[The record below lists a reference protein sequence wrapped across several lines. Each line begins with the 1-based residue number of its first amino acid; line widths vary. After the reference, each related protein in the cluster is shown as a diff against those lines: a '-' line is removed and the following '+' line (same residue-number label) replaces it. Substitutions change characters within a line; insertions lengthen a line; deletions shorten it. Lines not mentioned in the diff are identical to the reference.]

1 MLKIPDHTRTS
12 PHATSLAINCPISLK
27 APVRSRY
34 GLSQSLVVKSVG
46 FGPTRAL
53 VVTGDRE
60 EVPTGGSDTSDD
72 EENPS
77 SVEQELDNRPGLT
90 AVESWVESWAD
101 KRQPL
106 PSNKLAN
113 QVAKKTVAQL
123 TSNHASSTQPKDHI
137 RGHTL
142 NAENVPWKPDHTAF
156 GYFRGKADPDIYC
169 IQGIAHEEPT
179 FQKIPT
185 TSFDTSPPSSLLSEY
200 FCRPSSRQPQQT
212 PGRLS
217 NSSLNLTTDAGL
229 KPNHDNN
236 EVGDHIYTP
245 KKLEPKLLT
254 DIMARNMTNPRSDHT
269 LKTPLRQLLSS
280 RRPTQ
285 GETLQENAICGDFT
299 RP

>member
-1 MLKIPDHTRTS
+1 MLKIPDHSRTS

-60 EVPTGGSDTSDD
+60 EDPTEGSDTSDD
-72 EENPS
+72 EKIPS
-77 SVEQELDNRPGLT
+77 PVEQELDNRPGLT

-101 KRQPL
+101 KGQPL
-106 PSNKLAN
+106 LSDKLAN
-113 QVAKKTVAQL
+113 KVAKKTVARL
-123 TSNHASSTQPKDHI
+123 TSKNASSTRPKDHI
-137 RGHTL
+137 CGHTL
-142 NAENVPWKPDHTAF
+142 KVENVPWKPDHTAV

-185 TSFDTSPPSSLLSEY
+185 TSFDTFPPSSLLSEH
-200 FCRPSSRQPQQT
+200 FCRPSSRQLQQT

-217 NSSLNLTTDAGL
+217 CSSANPTTAAGFKL
-229 KPNHDNN
+229 NHDNN
-236 EVGDHIYTP
+236 KVGDHIYTP
-245 KKLEPKLLT
+245 NKSEPK
-254 DIMARNMTNPRSDHT
+254 
-269 LKTPLRQLLSS
+269 
-280 RRPTQ
+280 
-285 GETLQENAICGDFT
+285 
-299 RP
+299 